1 MNIPSH
7 IFKSY
12 DIRGVYP
19 TDINEENADQIVGA
33 IYKFFCDKVGKKSI
47 SVALGY
53 DMRVSSPSLFEVAK
67 KKLVSM
73 GAQVIDVGLV
83 STPTFYFAVR
93 EYNYDA
99 GLQITASHNPKEYT
113 GMKFVINSPEGLIK
127 IGKPTG
133 MEDVK
138 TLAIEGYEFEAEGQ
152 GTVEEKTGIVESE
165 VDNALQLFHNPQ
177 IDKYKIVAD
186 PGNAMGGIYIDALFK
201 KIPADLIKM
210 YYELDGTFPNHQ
222 PDPLQEETLVDL
234 QKRVVEEGADMGL
247 APDGDGD
254 RLFFIDEKGNIVPPT
269 VITAIVAKSL
279 LSQNPGGK
287 ILFDI
292 RYILTPI
299 KVVEEL
305 GGTYEV
311 TRVGHAFITERM
323 NADGGLFAGESSGHY
338 FFQATGNA
346 ESQLAV
352 LVSVLKTL
360 TEEKKTLSELVE
372 EYSKSFQSGE
382 INFEVTNS
390 AEIIEVIKQ
399 QYNDGELNTL
409 DGIAISYP
417 DWRFSVRTSN
427 TEPLLRLNVEGYN
440 KDNVMSKTEELKSL
454 ITTTAK
460 HE

>member
-19 TDINEENADQIVGA
+19 TDINEENAAQIVGA
-33 IYKFFCDKVGKKSI
+33 IYKFFTERLGKKTL

-53 DMRVSSPSLFEVAK
+53 DMRISSPSLFEVAK
-67 KKLVSM
+67 EQLLSM
-73 GAQVIDVGLV
+73 GAKVIDVGLV
-83 STPTFYFAVR
+83 STPTFYYAVR
-93 EYNYDA
+93 EYGYDT

-138 TLAIEGYEFEAEGQ
+138 NLAINGFEFEPEGEGSIEQ
-152 GTVEEKTGIVESE
+152 KTGIVEDE
-165 VDNALQLFHNPQ
+165 VENALQLFNNPE
-177 IDKYKIVAD
+177 IDKFKIVAD
-186 PGNAMGGIYIDALFK
+186 PGNAMGGIYIDALFQK
-201 KIPADLIKM
+201 VPADLVKM

-234 QKRVVEEGADMGL
+234 QKRVVEEQADMGL

-254 RLFFIDEKGNIVPPT
+254 RLFFIDDKGQIVPPT

-279 LSQNPGGK
+279 LTQNPGGK

-338 FFQATGNA
+338 FFKATGNA

-360 TEEKKTLSELVE
+360 TEEKKTLSQLVE
-372 EYSKSFQSGE
+372 EYAKSYQSGE
-382 INFEVTNS
+382 INFEVSNS
-390 AEIIEVIKQ
+390 PEIIEAIKQ
-399 QYNDGELNTL
+399 KYSDGDLDTL
-409 DGIAISYP
+409 DGIAITYP
-417 DWRFSVRTSN
+417 EWRFSVRTSN
-427 TEPLLRLNVEGYN
+427 TEPLLRLNVEGYD
-440 KDNVMSKTEELKSL
+440 KDMVQSKTEELKAL
-454 ITTTAK
+454 ISETAK